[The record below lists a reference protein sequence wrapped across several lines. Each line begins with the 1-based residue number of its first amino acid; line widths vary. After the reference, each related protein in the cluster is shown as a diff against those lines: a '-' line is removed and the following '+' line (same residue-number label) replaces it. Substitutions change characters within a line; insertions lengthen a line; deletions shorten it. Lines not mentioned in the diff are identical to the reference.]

1 VKPQPTNS
9 IILTILF
16 SILVLLIP
24 AVQAQENAPPVIK
37 TQEELELALRSTHD
51 LDLRARI
58 LTETAWPAEE
68 TSAVLRTVARN
79 QLLSYGQ
86 RAIAAISAR
95 FVDTPPQYLHD
106 MVDVMMQARINMG
119 EGFPRSYR
127 AAIEKAVWYGDRK
140 ARQLAI
146 PECAALQLRA
156 ATIPIIDAAYEDPE
170 LEQVAIVSLGKL
182 GDDRARFW
190 LTEQLEKGNSQT
202 SQLAARSMMQI
213 GADAAEMVR
222 ERATHENPMIR
233 TAAVEA
239 LLERPNTLDLSA
251 LYAYYGTYPD
261 DDPERRARVRDVAEQ
276 LESLMQQIQNSR
288 SSSPDEDG

>member
-1 VKPQPTNS
+1 MKPRLRNAALRTT
-9 IILTILF
+9 LL
-16 SILVLLIP
+16 LVLTGLVSP
-24 AVQAQENAPPVIK
+24 VWAQDAERPVIDS
-37 TQEELELALRSTHD
+37 QESLDVALSLTHD

-58 LTETAWPAEE
+58 LTETAWPAEK
-68 TSAVLRTVARN
+68 TSAALRAVARN

-86 RAIAAISAR
+86 RAIAAISER
-95 FVDTPPQYLHD
+95 FDETPSEYQHE
-106 MVDVMMQARINMG
+106 MVDLMMQSRINMG

-127 AAIEKAVWYGDRK
+127 AAMEKAVWYGDHK

-156 ATIPIIDAAYEDPE
+156 ATMPIIDAVWEDPE
-170 LEQVAIVSLGKL
+170 LAEVAIVSLGKL

-190 LTEQLEKGNSQT
+190 LTEQMERDDRQL

-213 GADAAEMVR
+213 GSDAAEMVR
-222 ERATHENPMIR
+222 ERATHENVNIR

-288 SSSPDEDG
+288 SSSPEEDG